1 MPELGTFVCVNS
13 LSGRWRRAAGPTILS
28 DDFMAG
34 DNRAVSKVRT
44 IHAAAEPTA
53 PSALVGA
60 FYEDALRELS
70 KLGLPFLFGG
80 TTDDTSLLVVA

>member
-1 MPELGTFVCVNS
+1 
-13 LSGRWRRAAGPTILS
+13 LSASIHCPVGAEKSGGPDHFA

-34 DNRAVSKVRT
+34 DNRAVSKIRT

-70 KLGLPFLFGG
+70 KLGLPFLLGG